1 MTHPLES
8 YFQKVPG
15 ETRRTLCERAD
26 ISTMHLSRL
35 IRGEGDFS
43 TKTLRAISQAT
54 GGVVSVAEL
63 ASALERAAA
72 AKRNKAKAKQR
83 KESSAAV

>member
-1 MTHPLES
+1 MTHPLDL

-26 ISTMHLSRL
+26 ISQMHLSRL

-54 GGVVSVAEL
+54 GGAVSVAEL
-63 ASALERAAA
+63 ASALERSAASRRSK
-72 AKRNKAKAKQR
+72 AKIKAKQER
-83 KESSAAV
+83 VAS